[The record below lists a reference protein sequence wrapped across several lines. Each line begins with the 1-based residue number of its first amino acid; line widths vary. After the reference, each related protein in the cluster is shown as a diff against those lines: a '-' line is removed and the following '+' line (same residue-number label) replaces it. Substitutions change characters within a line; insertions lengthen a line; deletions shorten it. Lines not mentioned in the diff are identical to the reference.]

1 MSSEATCVE
10 LDIARML
17 LAITECLQNVGRGK
31 TAFFLE
37 SANKYFSNH
46 CLSAFKTAVEKNE
59 LEFSDNL
66 IYQGSEEHYAAFN
79 LMETVLTGNEPPF
92 DMIVCLN
99 FQAAQ
104 EIAFVLLARYGRERA
119 GRVIIATA
127 GISEERLPL
136 SGVYAED
143 MIPEMAL
150 TGINMLVEIMKDNNT
165 PKRRVLLAPR
175 VKYIK

>member
-1 MSSEATCVE
+1 MV
-10 LDIARML
+10 
-17 LAITECLQNVGRGK
+17 
-31 TAFFLE
+31 
-37 SANKYFSNH
+37 
-46 CLSAFKTAVEKNE
+46 
-59 LEFSDNL
+59 
-66 IYQGSEEHYAAFN
+66 
-79 LMETVLTGNEPPF
+79 
-92 DMIVCLN
+92 
-99 FQAAQ
+99 
-104 EIAFVLLARYGRERA
+104 
-119 GRVIIATA
+119 IATA